1 MQVILSV
8 NFTSLLNTSFQ
19 IINPLVLPVEGD
31 VFDCEWKD
39 FIEDTSIVQT
49 LEDNADCIWIVN
61 VISKHYYKD
70 KVILTITLVES
81 SNYKQR

>member
-8 NFTSLLNTSFQ
+8 NFTYLLNTSFQ

-70 KVILTITLVES
+70 KVIITITLVES